1 MRLVSAPKGEAK
13 QEKQLEGCV
22 LDARQGLVVVL
33 RKVPAGT
40 GRHIP
45 DKDGASLDGAVGAAT
60 DRTPRH
66 VKGPRGGLV
75 TVQGVGESVEIG
87 AGRRR

>member
-1 MRLVSAPKGEAK
+1 MP
-13 QEKQLEGCV
+13 
-22 LDARQGLVVVL
+22 DARQGLVVVL

-66 VKGPRGGLV
+66 VKGPRGASSPCRGWV
-75 TVQGVGESVEIG
+75 S
-87 AGRRR
+87 RSR